1 MYRNMNVS
9 NFERRNKMKK
19 IFLILAIVIAFV
31 LAICAF
37 NYKWIYYRFYPFDRI
52 TGEFEISLNG
62 KEINAVDEY
71 YEYENGGKIRLEND
85 TENFKIKGGKYG
97 KYEIGFVINEPTLY
111 KLTNDEKFKGNGNID
126 LSIAYLN
133 TNWWHISEL
142 DIEINIVKDNDEW
155 YVYYDVE
162 LEEPMENFNVTTSN
176 VSKKIKLSE
185 IDTAEILI
193 GI

>member
-1 MYRNMNVS
+1 
-9 NFERRNKMKK
+9 MKK
-19 IFLILAIVIAFV
+19 VILIFSVIMAIVLV
-31 LAICAF
+31 ICAF
-37 NYKWIYYRFYPFDRI
+37 NYQWIYYRFYPFDRI
-52 TGEFEISLNG
+52 TGEYEISIND
-62 KEINAVDEY
+62 KEIDAVDEY
-71 YEYENGGKIRLEND
+71 YEYENSGKIRLEND

-97 KYEIGFVINEPTLY
+97 RYEIGFVLSNAVLY
-111 KLTNDEKFKGNGNID
+111 EMTNDEKFKECGDID

-142 DIEINIVKDNDEW
+142 DIEINMVKDNDEW

-162 LEEPMENFNVTTSN
+162 LEEPMENFDVTTSN

>member
-1 MYRNMNVS
+1 
-9 NFERRNKMKK
+9 MKK
-19 IFLILAIVIAFV
+19 VFLILSTILVFGLV
-31 LAICAF
+31 ICAF

-52 TGEFEISLNG
+52 TGEYEIT
-62 KEINAVDEY
+62 INNKKIDSVEEY
-71 YEYENGGKIRLEND
+71 YEYGNSGKIRLEND

-97 KYEIGFVINEPTLY
+97 RYEIGFVLSEDALY
-111 KLTNDEKFKGNGNID
+111 KLTNDEKFKENGNID

-142 DIEINIVKDNDEW
+142 DIEINILKDNGEW
-155 YVYYDVE
+155 YVCYDVE
-162 LEEPMENFNVTTSN
+162 LEEPLENFQTTTSN

>member
-1 MYRNMNVS
+1 
-9 NFERRNKMKK
+9 MKK
-19 IFLILAIVIAFV
+19 TFLILSIVLAFV
-31 LAICAF
+31 LVICAF

-52 TGEFEISLNG
+52 TGEYDITVNG
-62 KEINAVDEY
+62 KETNTVDEY

-97 KYEIGFVINEPTLY
+97 RYEIGFVLNEGTLY
-111 KLTNDEKFKGNGNID
+111 KLTNDEMFNGNGNID

-142 DIEINIVKDNDEW
+142 DIEIDIVKDSGEW

-162 LEEPMENFNVTTSN
+162 LEEPLENFKVTTSN

-185 IDTAEILI
+185 IGTAEILI